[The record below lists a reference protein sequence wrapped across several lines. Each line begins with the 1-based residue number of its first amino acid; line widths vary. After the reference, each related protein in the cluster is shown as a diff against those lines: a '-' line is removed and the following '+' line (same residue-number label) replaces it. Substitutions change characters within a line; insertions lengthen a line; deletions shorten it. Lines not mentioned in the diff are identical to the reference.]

1 MIKLIAI
8 AALCFVVGQVSANV
22 VEKKV
27 GKNGFTLTIN
37 IDNGCCCDNSTE
49 SSSEESS
56 ESNESGG
63 SSEEDDRC
71 LSSNNSKII
80 SDAVIKVLDKNG
92 HSYQCIK
99 DLHYDWFVFLQMGY
113 KDWAAYIKETKF
125 DYEGYEELQ
134 RLVNYF
140 YVCPGIECE
149 VYCKLDKYFDFLR

>member
-56 ESNESGG
+56 EESSGSNESD
-63 SSEEDDRC
+63 SSSGEDDRC
-71 LSSNNSKII
+71 LGSGNSKII

-99 DLHYDWFVFLQMGY
+99 DLHYDWFVFMEMGY
-113 KDWAAYIKETKF
+113 EDWAEYIKENNF
-125 DYEGYEELQ
+125 DYEGYKELQ
-134 RLVNYF
+134 ELIKYF
-140 YVCPGIECE
+140 YVCDGIKCE
-149 VYCKLDKYFDFLR
+149 VYCKLEK